1 MDGLVS
7 RTIMARFLKFPES
20 LPAQCQSRNPTSRI
34 DQRPNLVR
42 PVVDDSQPDPA
53 QTASDR
59 EEQSL
64 LQFNVSLEKPAFQI
78 YQSEIRW
85 AYPGTPALYRL
96 VLARGVPGD
105 KRYSGS
111 GASNRRRI
119 RAYLKSNVRLVD
131 RRRRR
136 HSGYSRK
143 LPERPEQRDQP
154 PEPPLQS
161 LCP

>member
-1 MDGLVS
+1 M
-7 RTIMARFLKFPES
+7 
-20 LPAQCQSRNPTSRI
+20 
-34 DQRPNLVR
+34 
-42 PVVDDSQPDPA
+42 VDDPECDPTQP
-53 QTASDR
+53 ASDS

-64 LQFNVSLEKPAFQI
+64 LQFNVSLEKPPFQI

-85 AYPGTPALYRL
+85 AYPRTQALYRL
-96 VLARGVPGD
+96 ILARGVPGD

-111 GASNRRRI
+111 GSSNRRRI

-154 PEPPLQS
+154 PEPLLQ
-161 LCP
+161 PIGE

>member
-1 MDGLVS
+1 M
-7 RTIMARFLKFPES
+7 
-20 LPAQCQSRNPTSRI
+20 
-34 DQRPNLVR
+34 
-42 PVVDDSQPDPA
+42 VDDPECDPTQP
-53 QTASDR
+53 ASDS

-64 LQFNVSLEKPAFQI
+64 LQQPIPVAAIPFRVYE
-78 YQSEIRW
+78 SEIRW
-85 AYPGTPALYRL
+85 AYPRAPALYRL

-119 RAYLKSNVRLVD
+119 RADLKSNVRLVD

-143 LPERPEQRDQP
+143 LPDRPEQRDQP
-154 PEPPLQS
+154 PEPLLQ
-161 LCP
+161 PIGE